1 MHTNQSKA
9 GGQLGTPTLK
19 QLLAAKRFNI
29 TLITRAESTTKF
41 PTDPSITV
49 KAADYSSHDSLVEAF
64 KGNEAAVFILHFSA
78 LEETQKDLIRAA
90 AAAGVKYILPT
101 EFGADNAVEKL
112 SSSVPINAMKAG
124 PRSLIEELSTQ
135 YPGLTWIGL
144 VTNPWFDYVSHLA
157 HRLHCFNAR

>member
-1 MHTNQSKA
+1 M
-9 GGQLGTPTLK
+9 
-19 QLLAAKRFNI
+19 
-29 TLITRAESTTKF
+29 TRAESTTKF
-41 PTDPSITV
+41 PSDPSITV
-49 KAADYSSHDSLVEAF
+49 KTADYSSHDSLVEAF
-64 KGNEAAVFILHFSA
+64 KGNDAAVFILHFSA

-124 PRSLIEELSTQ
+124 PRRLIEELSAR

-144 VTNPWFDYVSHLA
+144 VTNPWFDYVSSTGTILQW
-157 HRLHCFNAR
+157 LHTR